1 LLSDEI
7 GRMKKYADR
16 ASAASLFPQSNDF
29 EEGEMD
35 VASVGRVRDA
45 IVELGRHDE
54 ENYL

>member
-1 LLSDEI
+1 
-7 GRMKKYADR
+7 MKNYAAR